1 MLSLP
6 LYRMLMLRSVLTG
19 LLLSVAPLALAQDN
33 APAQPQPS
41 SRPGVALPPDFDFS
55 RFRRENQELPDLP
68 PVSGS
73 QTGDVSGTSEFTWLR
88 GRYENYPGGRGRR
101 GGWWDTDFPDAEQNL
116 MRGVQRYTFI
126 DAQTYNT
133 RWIDLTDPELFEHIF
148 LYMTMKRIPIGGM
161 SSGPD
166 FAPDE
171 VDALREFA
179 LRGGFVML
187 DDFWGEAH
195 YQDFLIEMAK
205 IFPDREL
212 VKLDLEHEIF
222 SIFYDIEQVAQV
234 PGRAVTWDYGS
245 VTLDDPRYPPSVHAI
260 LDDDGRAMV
269 VANFNSDMGDGW
281 EHTFHEYYPTSMSNE
296 AYRLGINYLIYAYTH

>member
-1 MLSLP
+1 MRLRRVLSSLTMRSA
-6 LYRMLMLRSVLTG
+6 LTALML
-19 LLLSVAPLALAQDN
+19 LSALPALAQEPSSTD
-33 APAQPQPS
+33 AQPSP
-41 SRPGVALPPDFDFS
+41 RPGVALPPDFDFS
-55 RFRRENQELPDLP
+55 RFRRENQAFPDTG
-68 PVSGS
+68 VASGQQS
-73 QTGDVSGTSEFTWLR
+73 AEGPGTPEFTWLR

-101 GGWWDTDFPDAEQNL
+101 GGWWDTDFPDAEQNF

-148 LYMTMKRIPIGGM
+148 LYMTMKRVPIGGM
-161 SSGPD
+161 SSGPN
-166 FAPDE
+166 FSADE
-171 VDALREFA
+171 VAALREFA

-195 YQDFLIEMAK
+195 YQDFLIEIAK

-212 VKLDLEHEIF
+212 VRLDLDHEIF
-222 SIFYDIEQVAQV
+222 GIFYDIDQVAQV

-260 LDDDGRAMV
+260 LDDAGRVMV
-269 VANFNSDMGDGW
+269 VASFNSDMGDGW